1 VFEGLRR
8 GHALAAAFVA
18 VVLAAALASAAF
30 AGGMRP
36 VIGNPSISLIIFGGK
51 PTNPTITVRG
61 TDLNYEAAQPIPPTR
76 PAYSPSNQPDC
87 PVKINGNAGRD
98 YGTRLYFVDRSAKP
112 EWSAGRYRPGIHEL
126 DCIGLIVTHYTSG
139 EVVFHFGAFFKQGH
153 FRLKAGDYVG
163 IVVNNVGTGII
174 RVKYD
179 VNGVPPA

>member
-1 VFEGLRR
+1 V
-8 GHALAAAFVA
+8 VVCIA
-18 VVLAAALASAAF
+18 VVALGSLASTAL
-30 AGGMRP
+30 GGVRRP
-36 VIGNPSISLIIFGGK
+36 AIGSPSISLIIFGGT

-61 TDLNYEAAQPIPPTR
+61 VDLDYEPAQPIPPQN
-76 PAYSPSNQPDC
+76 PAYSPSNQQDC

-112 EWSAGRYRPGIHEL
+112 QWSAGRYRPGIHEL
-126 DCIGLIVTHYTSG
+126 DCIGLIITRYTSG
-139 EVVFHFGAFFKQGH
+139 EVVFRFGAFFKQNH

-174 RVKYD
+174 RIKYD

>member
-1 VFEGLRR
+1 MFGGLRR
-8 GHALAAAFVA
+8 GCAMTVACAAVVAAAAIVPSALAGGRH
-18 VVLAAALASAAF
+18 AS
-30 AGGMRP
+30 
-36 VIGNPSISLIIFGGK
+36 IGTPSISLIIFGGT
-51 PTNPTITVRG
+51 PANPTITVRG
-61 TDLNYEAAQPIPPTR
+61 TDLDYETAQPIPPQK
-76 PAYSPSNQPDC
+76 PAYSPSNQTDC

-112 EWSAGRYRPGIHEL
+112 QWSAGRYRPGIHEL
-126 DCIGLIVTHYTSG
+126 DCIGLIITRYTSG

-163 IVVNNVGTGII
+163 VVVNNVGSGII